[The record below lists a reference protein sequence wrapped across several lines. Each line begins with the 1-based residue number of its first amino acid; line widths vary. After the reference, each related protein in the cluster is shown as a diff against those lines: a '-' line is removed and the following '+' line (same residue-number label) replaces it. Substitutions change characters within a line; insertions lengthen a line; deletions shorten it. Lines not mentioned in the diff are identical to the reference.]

1 VATKDM
7 LAIALTFAM
16 TFATLATPH
25 AKAKHARLT
34 SVESRVEGKLAT
46 EDPRAVLRADLER
59 ELANIDWKQEGVK
72 APFELSAVLT
82 AAESAS
88 GKKSATASCVVQVV
102 LREPSGALLGTVS
115 GRASG
120 EDAKGGRK
128 ALELGVLEAAAKTA
142 SSAIPEAIRQSRK
155 AR

>member
-1 VATKDM
+1 M

-16 TFATLATPH
+16 TFATLAAPH
-25 AKAKHARLT
+25 GNAKHAKLT
-34 SVESRVEGKLAT
+34 SVESRVEATKLAT
-46 EDPRAVLRADLER
+46 EDPGSVLRADLER
-59 ELANIDWKQEGVK
+59 ELGNIDWKQEGVK

-82 AAESAS
+82 SAESAS
-88 GKKSATASCVVQVV
+88 GKKRTTAWCVVQVV
-102 LREPSGALLGTVS
+102 LREPNGALLGTVS

-128 ALELGVLEAAAKTA
+128 ALELDVLEAAAKTA
-142 SSAIPEAIRQSRK
+142 SSAIPEAIRQARK